1 VHILKPVNTYS
12 FLILLNSIIFISSE
26 IGKLKHMKIQNYN
39 LISRLTNINHTR
51 AEKINDKMHLGD
63 QVREHTPIIILTTAG

>member
-1 VHILKPVNTYS
+1 
-12 FLILLNSIIFISSE
+12 
-26 IGKLKHMKIQNYN
+26 MKIQNYN